1 MRTLLA
7 ILTATFFTIGAAFSQ
22 SGVDVIS
29 ASYGAGNQRADVTDR
44 VKALVRNGLLE
55 LRVDPDT
62 LGGDPAPGTP
72 KTLRLRYNDDGR
84 RMTAEYRDFDQIR
97 LGRTVTPTTPAQN
110 NLRITKAEYGY
121 WADVT
126 QAVQSQVR
134 DGRVEAPV
142 NDRTLTPQ
150 PPRKQL
156 RVFYEYNGQAREA
169 YLQEGEVLRLPGSI
183 TSVDTP
189 SVGTPLPVGVGKYA
203 ALRIISA
210 QWGKDSRQADVASL
224 LQSMVQNDRL
234 SLRADVARLGDPARG
249 ADKDL
254 VVVYE
259 FQARRFEERVREGGT
274 LNIPNPNATGVATQP
289 PANTPVDGVCFYEQR
304 DFAGASVCVNTGQEQ
319 HRMYLGSRVGSVRFF
334 GRVRE
339 VEVFDEEEYRGRS
352 TRLTREQPD
361 LSRVS
366 GGFFSGSGGSTSN
379 WADRVRS
386 FRVYQ

>member
-7 ILTATFFTIGAAFSQ
+7 TLTASFLLTGAASAQ

-29 ASYGAGNQRADVTDR
+29 ASYGAGNQRADVTER

-62 LGGDPAPGTP
+62 LGGDPAPGVP
-72 KTLRLRYNDDGR
+72 KTLRLRYTDEGR
-84 RMTAEYRDFDQIR
+84 RMTAEYKDFDQIR
-97 LGRTVTPTTPAQN
+97 LGRAVAPSAPAPSQN

-126 QAVQSQVR
+126 QAVQNQVR
-134 DGRVEAPV
+134 EGRVEAPV
-142 NDRTLTPQ
+142 NDRTLIPQ
-150 PPRKQL
+150 APRKQL

-169 YLQEGEVLRLPGSI
+169 YLQEGEVLRLPGSVS
-183 TSVDTP
+183 SVETP

-203 ALRIISA
+203 ALRIVSA
-210 QWGKDSRQADVASL
+210 QWGRDSRQADVASL
-224 LQSMVQNDRL
+224 LQGMVQSDRL
-234 SLRADVARLGDPARG
+234 SVRAEVRTLGDPARG
-249 ADKDL
+249 ADKEL

-259 FQARRFEERVREGGT
+259 FQARRYEERVREGGT
-274 LNIPNPNATGVATQP
+274 LNIPNPNA
-289 PANTPVDGVCFYEQR
+289 PAAAAPTPTDGVCFYEQR
-304 DFAGASVCVNTGQEQ
+304 DFGGASICANAGQEQ

-361 LSRVS
+361 LSRVG
-366 GGFFSGSGGSTSN
+366 GGFFAGSGSTSN